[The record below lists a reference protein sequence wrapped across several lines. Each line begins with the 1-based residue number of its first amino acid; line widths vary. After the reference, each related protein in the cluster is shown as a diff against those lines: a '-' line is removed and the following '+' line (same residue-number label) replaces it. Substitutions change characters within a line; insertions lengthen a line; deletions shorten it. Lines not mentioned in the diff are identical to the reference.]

1 MEMNLEFRIEHYSLY
16 GYQGNDPFPEGTYK
30 FSIHYRGLEKEP
42 IFILG
47 NFGKNKEGLFKF
59 RRGYQ
64 SKDIEKVMKFVKENL
79 K

>member
-1 MEMNLEFRIEHYSLY
+1 MNLEFRVEHYSIS
-16 GYQGNDPFPEGTYK
+16 GYEGKDPFPEGTYE
-30 FSIHYRGLEKEP
+30 FFIHYRGFEDKP

-47 NFGKNKEGLFKF
+47 NFGKKKEGLFKF

-64 SKDIEKVMKFVKENL
+64 DEDIEKVMKFVKENI